1 MKFAVKKGE
10 ISNTYRYQAR
20 WILMNTE
27 AALGLHDCVMERE
40 CDE

>member
-1 MKFAVKKGE
+1 MTFVVKTEKDA
-10 ISNTYRYQAR
+10 TPDRCQAR
-20 WILMNTE
+20 EVLMNHE